1 MSGWLVAAGVA
12 LTPIAFGGRMARR
25 LAAAPW
31 TYRTPRAALVLWQA
45 SCLAGGLGAVGIG
58 LVAAVAPL
66 AAVFPHG
73 MHALAGQIANGQ
85 GLDGL
90 GPPHVAA
97 LAWSV
102 GLIVWL
108 LVHTTRVT
116 VRTAA
121 QQRRQRLLVDVVA
134 DHSPVYDAY
143 VLPTQERVA
152 YCLPGRRGRVVL
164 SQGTLDLLGPQ
175 ELEAVLQHER
185 AHARGRHDLV
195 QLPFIALAQAFP
207 WLPAARVA
215 REVVPV
221 LLEMMADDHARRAHG
236 EFLLARTLVRM
247 ATPRLDGGAAM
258 PALADAAVAERVA
271 RLLRDHERPRWVP
284 AAAYSVATLLL
295 SGPFAVLLA
304 PLLCLTVW
312 NI

>member
-1 MSGWLVAAGVA
+1 MIGWLVAAGVA
-12 LTPIAFGGRMARR
+12 LAPIAFGGRVARR
-25 LAAAPW
+25 LAGAAW
-31 TYRTPRAALVLWQA
+31 TYRHPRAALVLWQA

-73 MHALAGQIANGQ
+73 MHALAGQIAAGQ

-90 GPPHVAA
+90 GPPHVVA

-108 LVHTTRVT
+108 LVHTTGVT
-116 VRTAA
+116 VKTAA
-121 QQRRQRLLVDVVA
+121 RQRRQRLLVDVVA
-134 DHSPVYDAY
+134 DHSPVHDAY
-143 VLPTQERVA
+143 VLPTRERVA
-152 YCLPGRRGRVVL
+152 YCLPGRRERVVL
-164 SQGTLDLLGPQ
+164 SQGTLDLLSLQ

-195 QLPFIALAQAFP
+195 LLPFVALVQAFP
-207 WLPAARVA
+207 WLPAAREA
-215 REVVPV
+215 RAAVPV

-236 EFLLARTLVRM
+236 EILLARTLVRM
-247 ATPRLDGGAAM
+247 ATPALDDGAATL
-258 PALADAAVAERVA
+258 ALADAAVAERVA
-271 RLLRDHERPRWVP
+271 RLLRRPERPRWVP
-284 AAAYSVATLLL
+284 AAAYSAATLLL

-304 PLLCLTVW
+304 PLLCLTIW

>member
-1 MSGWLVAAGVA
+1 MIVWLVAAGVA
-12 LTPIAFGGRMARR
+12 LAPIAFGGQVARR
-25 LAAAPW
+25 LATAPW
-31 TYRTPRAALVLWQA
+31 TYRYPMAALALWQA

-73 MHALAGQIANGQ
+73 AHTLVSQIADGR

-90 GPPHVAA
+90 GPLHIAA

-108 LVHTTRVT
+108 LVHTTKVT
-116 VRTAA
+116 VKTVV

-134 DHSPVYDAY
+134 DHSPVHDAY
-143 VLPTQERVA
+143 VLPSQERVA

-164 SQGTLDLLGPQ
+164 SQGTLDLLSRQ
-175 ELEAVLQHER
+175 ELDAVLQHER

-195 QLPFIALAQAFP
+195 LLPFIALAQAFP

-215 REVVPV
+215 REAVPV
-221 LLEMMADDHARRAHG
+221 LLEMIADDHARRAHG

-247 ATPRLDGGAAM
+247 ATPQLDEGAGSF
-258 PALADAAVAERVA
+258 ALADVAVAERVT
-271 RLLRDHERPRWVP
+271 RLLRHHERPRWIP
-284 AAAYSVATLLL
+284 AAAYSAATLLL

-304 PLLCLTVW
+304 PLLCITVW
-312 NI
+312 NF